1 MTLDRNSAS
10 QESEIHLTI
19 TDNQLNLDPT
29 GKDVVLFYVAT
40 DLEGVGFANKT
51 GTVDADKY
59 IKFTGN
65 SFSDN
70 GVLIIN
76 NATNGGVSVIS
87 NDTTVDD
94 DVADNIIVFYETAE
108 NSGVFVN
115 TDDIDDSNMNVAV
128 DAKRGHTATFDY
140 NDSAQSLVVAN
151 DFGVINMDE
160 TSVGD

>member
-1 MTLDRNSAS
+1 
-10 QESEIHLTI
+10 
-19 TDNQLNLDPT
+19 
-29 GKDVVLFYVAT
+29 
-40 DLEGVGFANKT
+40 LEGVGFANKT

-65 SFSDN
+65 SFDDN
-70 GVLIIN
+70 GKLIIN

-115 TDDIDDSNMNVAV
+115 TDDIDDANMNVAV
-128 DAKRGHTATFDY
+128 DAKRGTTATFDY

-151 DFGVINMDE
+151 DFGVIDNGRDL
-160 TSVGD
+160 SW